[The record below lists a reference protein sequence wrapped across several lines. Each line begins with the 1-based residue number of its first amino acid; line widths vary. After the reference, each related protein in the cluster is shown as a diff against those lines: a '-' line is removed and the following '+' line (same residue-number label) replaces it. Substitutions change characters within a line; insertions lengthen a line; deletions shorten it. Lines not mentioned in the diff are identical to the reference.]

1 MLTRNFS
8 LYCITFNLHIVIYLF
23 LSGLFP
29 LPASSRHGESDLI
42 PVFSAVN
49 TSWGSSVLGSP
60 YQVHGFP
67 YGNICVPVAPLS
79 NLKRKVEPTGDFYN
93 CPPIDASFGRIPGG
107 FGRDSGTLS

>member
-42 PVFSAVN
+42 PVFSGVN